1 MPVVSEFSGIEI
13 CLYFDDHM
21 PPHFH
26 AKYNN
31 NEALIEIEN
40 SCVLK
45 GALPSNKLKLV
56 LAWSE
61 LHKDELKANWD
72 KAKNMQLPQ
81 SIEPLK

>member
-1 MPVVSEFSGIEI
+1 MPVISEFEGIEI
-13 CLYFDDHM
+13 CLYFDDHV

-26 AKYNN
+26 AKYAN

-61 LHKDELKANWD
+61 LHKEELKKEWEN
-72 KAKNMQLPQ
+72 AKNLKKPNKI
-81 SIEPLK
+81 SPLK